1 MAKKLL
7 EEEIIDFLNDWGSD
21 QMRQLIVD
29 IFPLIELYDVDEEDD
44 WLKDIVGELETKNIR
59 LLRTVYIISK
69 LAWNHAGRLV
79 QLNVKYKKLWEKMEK
94 QSLKR

>member
-7 EEEIIDFLNDWGSD
+7 EDEICEFLDDWGAD
-21 QMRQLIVD
+21 QMRQLIMD
-29 IFPLIELYDVDEEDD
+29 IFPLIELYDVDEDED
-44 WLKDIVGELETKNIR
+44 WLKDIVGELETRNVR

-94 QSLKR
+94 ESLSK